1 MEKWGLDKENR
12 GVIIFENDLNLKCN
26 NRLK

>member
-1 MEKWGLDKENR
+1 MEKWDFDKENR
-12 GVIIFENDLNLKCN
+12 GVIILENDLNLKCN

>member
-1 MEKWGLDKENR
+1 MEKWGFDKENR

-26 NRLK
+26 KGFK